1 MKKINDWGGMRMFT
15 VQLPTHN
22 FTANV
27 FLLFFS
33 VALAPF
39 SMAVNDRDLWLPASY
54 KHLVPEF
61 RKSALKLEE
70 TERCVRVI
78 SGKLKESTAR
88 TEPVFI
94 LKCKNRD
101 NKNYVALV
109 NSKSLEINYPNRDL
123 EAERDAKIAQIE
135 ADRIAE
141 IARLEAEEIARLEAE
156 RIASIQSKYEECDG
170 LYKAKTRYMKNMKEL
185 SRTEPDPAELSEGKA
200 SMVFDFDAVT
210 LQGKKL
216 NYRATCHI
224 DFESPTVVKIKGR
237 KDS

>member
-1 MKKINDWGGMRMFT
+1 MRMFT
-15 VQLPTHN
+15 VQWLTRNIPANCLLLGFLIALP
-22 FTANV
+22 
-27 FLLFFS
+27 S
-33 VALAPF
+33 V
-39 SMAVNDRDLWLPASY
+39 SWSVDDRDLWLPASY
-54 KHLVPEF
+54 KHLAPEF
-61 RKSALKLEE
+61 RKSALKLED

-78 SGKLKESTAR
+78 SGQLKQSTAS

-109 NSKSLEINYPNRDL
+109 NSTTLEITYPNRDL
-123 EAERDAKIAQIE
+123 EAEREAKIAQIE
-135 ADRIAE
+135 ADKIAE

-156 RIASIQSKYEECDG
+156 RIASIQRKYEECDG

-185 SRTEPDPAELSEGKA
+185 SRTEPDAAELAEGKA

-216 NYRATCHI
+216 KYQATCYI
-224 DFESPTVVKIKGR
+224 DVELPTVVKIKGR